1 MSIRTPQIYSV
12 ICPSYYLPNT
22 HMDIQE
28 DLIDRD
34 ITLNV
39 LLPGGQETTATVHG
53 SKPVM
58 DVLVTLCAQHH
69 LVPSDHVIKL
79 ISTNQNH
86 INFKPNSMIGSLEF
100 EKVVLQTK
108 GCDNKKKPHVPVA
121 TVRLL
126 VNYKKS
132 HKAVVR
138 VNPTVP
144 LAELMPIVCE
154 KCEFNPDATI
164 LLRTYQSEEPLDLT
178 KTLNDYGIRELY
190 AKYIKGG
197 EEEQKSSV
205 KEKNHR
211 EKGNK
216 GFFGL
221 FKKNKKT
228 TEQAVIG
235 SAPNSPERNGQRVD
249 RVNGVNGH
257 SALPMVPA
265 DMPKKRRA
273 PRPPM
278 MASQSVACGLH
289 TTDFSDPSESDSAR
303 KQGHLN
309 RIFSTESSLKRTK
322 RRAPPPPCDGPT
334 PSDSDNKVEDAQGD
348 DKSSDKYRAHIA
360 GYCPG
365 IAKVMSELAESL
377 QARQQRTL
385 SSANSYIS
393 QHQLAEDSSKGLF
406 SEHHTPEAELKALS
420 GCQLLR
426 NPSEREGLTTFT
438 VVPQRRQQSRQ
449 CFEVALNLQTPD
461 TAKAEQELCP
471 GDPDALENPIT
482 ELLEA
487 VPTEPFRNGCKGSDK
502 SNPVPEVLHPVE
514 QENQAWTDVESENLE
529 LKDEEDQCIH
539 PEDMDLESS
548 ESPLRGLGNLEH
560 LSSKMNNLEL
570 KGNWVYQSEA
580 ADKLA
585 DMLPV
590 DPKSGPM
597 KQEEM
602 EEDALV
608 ETGEEND
615 WVEEYK
621 ERRRKFLG
629 GGGYND
635 GLKKLDV
642 WGRIQREFTNM
653 QEETTMQEMDFPSPP
668 PPVYWD
674 DNYIENKEDEENRCE
689 QEMQTYDEDL
699 DQYANLDSKPR
710 CAPYLHYSKPKSH
723 STQTNSDPGTTSA
736 DNNCSS
742 NPELHRTSILSKS
755 HSSFDPCPPT
765 TVSLFAL
772 AVFQKAKRSK
782 PGLDP
787 NCSRRQELPRNTHS
801 N

>member
-1 MSIRTPQIYSV
+1 
-12 ICPSYYLPNT
+12 
-22 HMDIQE
+22 MDPKE
-28 DLIDRD
+28 DLMDRD

-86 INFKPNSMIGSLEF
+86 INFKPSSMIGSLEF
-100 EKVVLQTK
+100 ERVVLQTK
-108 GCDNKKKPHVPVA
+108 GSDNKKKSHVPVA

-126 VNYKKS
+126 INYKKS

-144 LAELMPIVCE
+144 LAELMPTVCE
-154 KCEFNPDATI
+154 KCEFDPDATI

-190 AKYIKGG
+190 ANDIKGG
-197 EEEQKSSV
+197 DEEQKSPV

-228 TEQAVIG
+228 PEQAVTG
-235 SAPNSPERNGQRVD
+235 SAQNSPERNGQCAD

-257 SALPMVPA
+257 LNLPMVNA

-273 PRPPM
+273 PQPPM
-278 MASQSVACGLH
+278 MVSQSVTCGL
-289 TTDFSDPSESDSAR
+289 TTRDFSDISESDSTG
-303 KQGHLN
+303 KQGQLSH
-309 RIFSTESSLKRTK
+309 ISSTESSLKRTK

-334 PSDSDNKVEDAQGD
+334 PSDSDNKVEEAQGD
-348 DKSSDKYRAHIA
+348 DKSSDKYRACIA
-360 GYCPG
+360 DRCPA

-385 SSANSYIS
+385 SSVHSSIS
-393 QHQLAEDSSKGLF
+393 QNQLAEDSSTGLF
-406 SEHHTPEAELKALS
+406 FEHHTPEAELKALS

-438 VVPQRRQQSRQ
+438 VVPQRHQQSRQ
-449 CFEVALNLQTPD
+449 CFEVPLTLQTPD

-471 GDPDALENPIT
+471 GDQDALEIPTT
-482 ELLEA
+482 EILEA
-487 VPTEPFRNGCKGSDK
+487 VTTEPFRNGCKRSDK
-502 SNPVPEVLHPVE
+502 SEHLSEVLHLQHVKP
-514 QENQAWTDVESENLE
+514 ENQACTDVESENLE
-529 LKDEEDQCIH
+529 LKDEDDQCIH
-539 PEDMDLESS
+539 PENMELESLKS
-548 ESPLRGLGNLEH
+548 LQRGLGDLEH
-560 LSSKMNNLEL
+560 LGSTMNNLEL
-570 KGNWVYQSEA
+570 KDSWANPS
-580 ADKLA
+580 KLA
-585 DMLPV
+585 DRSPV
-590 DPKSGPM
+590 NPNTHLVE
-597 KQEEM
+597 QEEM
-602 EEDALV
+602 EEHALV
-608 ETGEEND
+608 ETGEEKD

-629 GGGYND
+629 GDD
-635 GLKKLDV
+635 GMKKLDV
-642 WGRIQREFTNM
+642 WGRIQKEFTNT
-653 QEETTMQEMDFPSPP
+653 QEEKTIQEMDFPSPP
-668 PPVYWD
+668 PPVCWD
-674 DNYIENKEDEENRCE
+674 ENNGENEEDSSEL
-689 QEMQTYDEDL
+689 EMQTCDEDL
-699 DQYANLDSKPR
+699 DQWANLDSKPKY
-710 CAPYLHYSKPKSH
+710 APYLQYATPKAH
-723 STQTNSDPGTTSA
+723 SPQTNTDLNISRA
-736 DNNCSS
+736 ENNCSS
-742 NPELHRTSILSKS
+742 DPEPHRTSFLSES
-755 HSSFDPCPPT
+755 HSSFDPYPPA

-787 NCSRRQELPRNTHS
+787 NCSRRRKLPVHTHS

>member
-1 MSIRTPQIYSV
+1 
-12 ICPSYYLPNT
+12 
-22 HMDIQE
+22 MDLQE

-34 ITLNV
+34 IPLTV

-69 LVPSDHVIKL
+69 LVPSDHAIKL

-86 INFKPNSMIGSLEF
+86 INFKPNYMIGSLEF
-100 EKVVLQTK
+100 ERVVLQTK
-108 GCDNKKKPHVPVA
+108 GCDNKKKPIVPVA

-132 HKAVVR
+132 HKTVVR

-144 LAELMPIVCE
+144 LAELMPTVCE
-154 KCEFNPDATI
+154 KCEFDTDATI
-164 LLRTYQSEEPLDLT
+164 LLRTYQSKEPLDLT

-190 AKYIKGG
+190 AKDIKGG

-216 GFFGL
+216 GLFGL

-228 TEQAVIG
+228 PEQAVIG
-235 SAPNSPERNGQRVD
+235 SAPNSPERNGQCAD

-278 MASQSVACGLH
+278 TASQSVACGHH
-289 TTDFSDPSESDSAR
+289 TRDFSDPSKSDSAR
-303 KQGHLN
+303 KQGQLSH
-309 RIFSTESSLKRTK
+309 IFSTESSLKRTK

-334 PSDSDNKVEDAQGD
+334 PSDSDNKEDAQGD
-348 DKSSDKYRAHIA
+348 NKISNTYRARIA
-360 GYCPG
+360 GHCPA
-365 IAKVMSELAESL
+365 IDKVMSELAESL

-393 QHQLAEDSSKGLF
+393 QHQLAEDSSEGLF
-406 SEHHTPEAELKALS
+406 SEHPTPEAELKALS
-420 GCQLLR
+420 GCQLLKNR
-426 NPSEREGLTTFT
+426 SEREGLTTFT

-449 CFEVALNLQTPD
+449 CFEVSLTVQTPD
-461 TAKAEQELCP
+461 TAKDEQELCL
-471 GDPDALENPIT
+471 GDPGALEIPIT

-487 VPTEPFRNGCKGSDK
+487 VPTEPFRSGCKCSDK
-502 SNPVPEVLHPVE
+502 SKHSPEVLHLQSVE

-539 PEDMDLESS
+539 PEDMELESS
-548 ESPLRGLGNLEH
+548 ESPQRGLGNLEH
-560 LSSKMNNLEL
+560 LGSMMNDLEL
-570 KGNWVYQSEA
+570 KGNWAYPSEA
-580 ADKLA
+580 AVKLA
-585 DMLPV
+585 DMSPI
-590 DPKSGPM
+590 DPKSGPVE
-597 KQEEM
+597 QEEM
-602 EEDALV
+602 EEHALV
-608 ETGEEND
+608 ETGEEKD

-642 WGRIQREFTNM
+642 WGRIQREFANM
-653 QEETTMQEMDFPSPP
+653 QEETTLQEMDFPSPP

-674 DNYIENKEDEENRCE
+674 DNNNENKEDEENRSK

-710 CAPYLHYSKPKSH
+710 CAPYLYYSKPKSH
-723 STQTNSDPGTTSA
+723 PTQTNSDPGTSSA
-736 DNNCSS
+736 ENNCSS
-742 NPELHRTSILSKS
+742 NPEPHRTSFLSKS
-755 HSSFDPCPPT
+755 HSSVDPCPPA

-787 NCSRRQELPRNTHS
+787 NCSRRRGLPRNTHS